1 MQEEFFRSCGGLN
14 VLICNA
20 KRNQF
25 NNPFNQNSYAPP
37 WHGLRCYR
45 LVVLCGHWTR
55 QALLSWT
62 AWAILAA
69 FWYPIRLR
77 FGKLKTVLVEQIS
90 TINHNNNW
98 ASLFSCCLF
107 LCCCFKSNTRWQAPP
122 VSLYDV
128 VQTSPPSI
136 QDIFSAL
143 FLDREMCTLHVRVH
157 RYMSTS
163 SVKSHLSASWTSH
176 DFKPECPTVSMWRTP
191 ASKDQAR
198 FMGVKQNQKQFILIP
213 VRPKQRKNLSFCTP
227 AKVRNGKKH
236 WPIPIRHDT
245 TPKKGSNL
253 RQDLGN
259 LGLSRAS
266 RAARTAV

>member
-1 MQEEFFRSCGGLN
+1 MCVYIYTRLHLWLIFLSDHCARGILQELWGPN

-55 QALLSWT
+55 PSLAVLNCLSDT
-62 AWAILAA
+62 RCILIP
-69 FWYPIRLR
+69 FRLR
-77 FGKLKTVLVEQIS
+77 LVEQIC
-90 TINHNNNW
+90 TIPHNNNW
-98 ASLFSCCLF
+98 ASLFSCLF

-143 FLDREMCTLHVRVH
+143 F
-157 RYMSTS
+157 
-163 SVKSHLSASWTSH
+163 
-176 DFKPECPTVSMWRTP
+176 
-191 ASKDQAR
+191 
-198 FMGVKQNQKQFILIP
+198 
-213 VRPKQRKNLSFCTP
+213 
-227 AKVRNGKKH
+227 
-236 WPIPIRHDT
+236 
-245 TPKKGSNL
+245 
-253 RQDLGN
+253 
-259 LGLSRAS
+259 
-266 RAARTAV
+266 